1 MEKNVHH
8 EMDKSPSDKQPTLNP
23 IVLPLSRQKSSKL
36 LGESSPSLP
45 AEAPGRA
52 RQNGRGLVWGSSQMA
67 CPALAHYRQ
76 SGPRTNYLNKQE
88 QDKGKTG
95 EL

>member
-1 MEKNVHH
+1 MHH
-8 EMDKSPSDKQPTLNP
+8 EMDKSPSSDKQPTLNP
-23 IVLPLSRQKSSKL
+23 IVSPTYRAQKPSKL

-52 RQNGRGLVWGSSQMA
+52 RQNGRGQVWGSSQMA